1 MKEFYKF
8 QKKKKRKKER
18 KTISRVFYK
27 YIYTQINCDKFMTMR
42 TNLQKGQNQLSE
54 CKFSGI

>member
-18 KTISRVFYK
+18 ETISRVFYK

-42 TNLQKGQNQLSE
+42 TNLQKG
-54 CKFSGI
+54 